1 MQQIKVVTYS
11 KKKENDHYDSGSFT
25 FTRKATFTAVTTVN
39 GKRKQLTLTKKN
51 KKYFSRFGKEALR
64 DRTIKA
70 LIYKCYKLEVK
81 SIETEVKKFKH
92 YMNNKNWSV
101 KFHTV
106 TLN

>member
-1 MQQIKVVTYS
+1 MEQIKVMTYS
-11 KKKENDHYDSGSFT
+11 KRKNNNCYDWSNFT
-25 FTRKATFTAVTTVN
+25 FTNKATFTAITTVN
-39 GKRKQLTLTKKN
+39 GKRKQVTLTKNN

-81 SIETEVKKFKH
+81 SVETEIKKFKY